1 MLKNRQYT
9 NREFEQFDEKLDG
22 KDYLIFSMKCAFAKL
37 AFKLVYDSLYV

>member
-22 KDYLIFSMKCAFAKL
+22 KDYLIFSMKCAFTTL